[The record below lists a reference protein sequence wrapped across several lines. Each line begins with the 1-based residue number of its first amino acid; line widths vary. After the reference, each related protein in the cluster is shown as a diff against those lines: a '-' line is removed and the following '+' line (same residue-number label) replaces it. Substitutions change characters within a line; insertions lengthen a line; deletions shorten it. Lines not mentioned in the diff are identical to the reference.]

1 MIICSSFF
9 YLQHTMFIIVRIF
22 KISILKK
29 NHNLFELLYFK
40 KSLDVLISMML
51 NKSNTYHIQ
60 QKKRLLS
67 FLCFSHFQ

>member
-1 MIICSSFF
+1 
-9 YLQHTMFIIVRIF
+9 MFIIVRIF